1 MSINGGPDTVES
13 GIVLALDAGNSK
25 SYPGSG
31 TTWTDLS
38 GNSNNGTLIN
48 SPTYSSTNGGN
59 LTFNGSTQYADT
71 AVKLFTTQQFAI
83 SLWCKVNSY
92 TGGYCSGIVSNS
104 LYTIFGTT
112 AGPYQGYT
120 NTFSAGV
127 QSGASANAIGT
138 VRQSNLSTSA
148 WYHYCAVYDGSQASN
163 STRLLLYLNGI
174 LQTLAYDGT
183 VPATPYNNNS
193 NTRIG
198 YGPGGNYPYFNG
210 LVSNIDY
217 YNRALSATEVIQNYT
232 ALRGRYDLL

>member
-1 MSINGGPDTVES
+1 MSLGHSPSIATS
-13 GIVLALDAGNSK
+13 GLILYLDANNTR

-31 TTWTDLS
+31 TAWTDLS
-38 GNSNNGTLIN
+38 GNANNGTLVN
-48 SPTYSSTNGGN
+48 SPTYSSTNGGI

-112 AGPYQGYT
+112 AGPYQGYS

-127 QSGASANAIGT
+127 QSGASSNAIGT
-138 VRQSNLSTSA
+138 VTQSNLSTSA

-174 LQTLAYDGT
+174 LQTLVYDGT

-198 YGPGGNYPYFNG
+198 FGPAGPYPYFNG
-210 LVSNIDY
+210 SIANVNY
-217 YNRALSATEVIQNYT
+217 YNRTLSAAEVLQNYN
-232 ALRGRYDLL
+232 ALRGRYGL